1 MGTARLYPLA
11 TLTASRSIPMW
22 SNYGATTVVTSR
34 FNKSNMTTPTCWIA
48 KDWSLR
54 TKTPTILVGALSR

>member
-1 MGTARLYPLA
+1 
-11 TLTASRSIPMW
+11 MW